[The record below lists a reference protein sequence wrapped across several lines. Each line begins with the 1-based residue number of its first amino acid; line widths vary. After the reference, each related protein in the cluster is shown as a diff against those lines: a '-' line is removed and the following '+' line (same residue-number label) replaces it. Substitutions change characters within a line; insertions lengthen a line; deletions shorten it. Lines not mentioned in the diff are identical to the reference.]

1 MKTKLFKLLLCVSLT
16 IVVVSCENK
25 NTNIIPSSNIS
36 SQYVDIT
43 GYSGL
48 EIDAAFLAEVS
59 FTDSE
64 EPIEIIAN
72 ENIHPHVI
80 IEKVSD
86 VLKVRL
92 SNNVNISGP
101 ATLKVILKTGIIS
114 SFRAAGASEIT
125 LTNTLSANTVH
136 INLYGASKMNG
147 SLSVQSL
154 ITDLNDASFLD
165 LDGTADNFELK
176 ASGASKVSDYNFT
189 CDYLDT
195 KLTGASEARF
205 TVLKEIE
212 ITASGASN
220 LFYKGD
226 AVITSQSLTGAS
238 AVVKV
243 E

>member
-1 MKTKLFKLLLCVSLT
+1 MKTKIFKLLLCSIL
-16 IVVVSCENK
+16 ILPIISCENK
-25 NTNIIPSSNIS
+25 NTNIIPSQNIT
-36 SQYVDIT
+36 SQYVEIT

-48 EIDAAFLAEVS
+48 EIDATFQAEVS

-72 ENIHPHVI
+72 ENLHPYVI

-92 SNNVNISGP
+92 TDNVNISGP
-101 ATLKVILKTGIIS
+101 ATLKVILKTGTIS
-114 SFRAAGASEIT
+114 SFKAGGASEIS
-125 LTNTLSANTVH
+125 LMDTLSANTVH

-154 ITDLNDASFLD
+154 IANLNDASSLD
-165 LDGTADNFELK
+165 INGTAVNFEIN
-176 ASGASKVSDYNFT
+176 ASGASKTSDYNFT
-189 CDYLDT
+189 CDYLDAN
-195 KLTGASEARF
+195 LSDASEARF

-220 LFYKGD
+220 LFYKGE

-238 AVVKV
+238 TVVNV
-243 E
+243 D

>member
-1 MKTKLFKLLLCVSLT
+1 MKTKLFKLILVASL
-16 IVVVSCENK
+16 ILAVMSCENK

-36 SQYVDIT
+36 SEYMDIS

-48 EIDAAFLAEVS
+48 EIDATFQAEVN

-72 ENIHPHVI
+72 ENLHSHVI

-92 SNNVNISGP
+92 SDNVNISGP
-101 ATLKVILKTGIIS
+101 ATLKVILKTGFIS
-114 SFRAAGASEIT
+114 SYSAGGASEIS
-125 LTNTLSANTVH
+125 LMDTLSSNMVH
-136 INLYGASKMNG
+136 ISLYGASKMNG
-147 SLSVQSL
+147 PIAVQSL
-154 ITDLNDASFLD
+154 ITDLNDASSLD
-165 LDGTADNFELK
+165 INGTAVNFEIN
-176 ASGASKVSDYNFT
+176 ASGASKASDYNFA
-189 CDYLDT
+189 CDYLDAR
-195 KLTGASEARF
+195 LSDASEARF

-238 AVVKV
+238 TVVKV
-243 E
+243 D

>member
-1 MKTKLFKLLLCVSLT
+1 MKTKLFKLILVASL
-16 IVVVSCENK
+16 ILAVMSCENK

-36 SQYVDIT
+36 SEYMDIS

-48 EIDAAFLAEVS
+48 EIDATFQAEVN

-72 ENIHPHVI
+72 ENLHSHVI

-92 SNNVNISGP
+92 SDNVNISGP
-101 ATLKVILKTGIIS
+101 ATLKVILKTGTIS
-114 SFRAAGASEIT
+114 SFKAGGASEIS
-125 LTNTLSANTVH
+125 LMDTLSANTVH

-154 ITDLNDASFLD
+154 IADLNDASSLD
-165 LDGTADNFELK
+165 INGTAVNFEINH
-176 ASGASKVSDYNFT
+176 SGASKASDYNFA
-189 CDYLDT
+189 CDYLDAR
-195 KLTGASEARF
+195 LSDASEARF

-238 AVVKV
+238 TIVKV
-243 E
+243 D

>member
-1 MKTKLFKLLLCVSLT
+1 MKTKLFKLMLGAGLILA
-16 IVVVSCENK
+16 IMSCENK
-25 NTNIIPSSNIS
+25 NTNIIPSTNIS
-36 SQYVDIT
+36 SEYMDIS

-48 EIDAAFLAEVS
+48 EIDATFLAEVN

-72 ENIHPHVI
+72 ENLHSHVI

-92 SNNVNISGP
+92 SDNVNISGP
-101 ATLKVILKTGIIS
+101 ATLKVILKTGFIS
-114 SFRAAGASEIT
+114 SYSAGGASEIS
-125 LTNTLSANTVH
+125 LMDTLSSNMVH
-136 INLYGASKMNG
+136 ISLYGASKMNG
-147 SLSVQSL
+147 PIAVQSL
-154 ITDLNDASFLD
+154 ITDLNDASSLD
-165 LDGTADNFELK
+165 INGTAVNFEIN
-176 ASGASKVSDYNFT
+176 ASGASKASDYNFA
-189 CDYLDT
+189 CDYLDAR
-195 KLTGASEARF
+195 LSDASEARF

-238 AVVKV
+238 TIVKV
-243 E
+243 D

>member
-1 MKTKLFKLLLCVSLT
+1 MKTKLFKLMLGAGLILA
-16 IVVVSCENK
+16 IMSCENK
-25 NTNIIPSSNIS
+25 NTNIIPSTNIS
-36 SQYVDIT
+36 SEYMDIS

-48 EIDAAFLAEVS
+48 EIDATFLAEVN

-72 ENIHPHVI
+72 ENLHSHVI

-92 SNNVNISGP
+92 SDNVNISGP
-101 ATLKVILKTGIIS
+101 ATLKVILKTGFIS
-114 SFRAAGASEIT
+114 SYRAGGASEIS
-125 LTNTLSANTVH
+125 LMDTLSANTVH

-154 ITDLNDASFLD
+154 IADLNDASSLD
-165 LDGTADNFELK
+165 INGTAVNFEIN
-176 ASGASKVSDYNFT
+176 ASGASQASDYYFA
-189 CDYLDT
+189 CDYLDAN
-195 KLTGASEARF
+195 LSDASEARF
-205 TVLKEIE
+205 TVLKEID

-220 LFYKGD
+220 LLYKGD

-238 AVVKV
+238 TIVKV
-243 E
+243 D

>member
-1 MKTKLFKLLLCVSLT
+1 MLGAGLILA
-16 IVVVSCENK
+16 IMSCENK

-36 SQYVDIT
+36 SEYMDIS

-48 EIDAAFLAEVS
+48 EIDATFLAEVS

-72 ENIHPHVI
+72 ENLHPYVI

-92 SNNVNISGP
+92 SDNVNISGP
-101 ATLKVILKTGIIS
+101 ATLKVILKTGTIS
-114 SFRAAGASEIT
+114 SFKAGGASEIS
-125 LTNTLSANTVH
+125 LMDTLSANTVQ
-136 INLYGASKMNG
+136 INLYGASKMDG

-154 ITDLNDASFLD
+154 ITDLNDASSLD
-165 LDGTADNFELK
+165 VNGTTVDFEIK
-176 ASGASKVSDYNFT
+176 ASGASKASDYNFA
-189 CDYLDT
+189 CDYLDAR
-195 KLTGASEARF
+195 LTGASEGRF

-212 ITASGASN
+212 ITASDASN

-238 AVVKV
+238 TVVKV
-243 E
+243 D

>member
-1 MKTKLFKLLLCVSLT
+1 MKTKLFKLMLGAGLILA
-16 IVVVSCENK
+16 IMSCENK
-25 NTNIIPSSNIS
+25 NTNIIPSTNIS
-36 SQYVDIT
+36 SEYMDIS

-48 EIDAAFLAEVS
+48 EIDATFLAEVN

-72 ENIHPHVI
+72 ENLHSHVI

-92 SNNVNISGP
+92 SDNVNISGP
-101 ATLKVILKTGIIS
+101 ATLKVILKTGFIS
-114 SFRAAGASEIT
+114 SYRAGGASEIS
-125 LTNTLSANTVH
+125 LMDTLSANTVH

-154 ITDLNDASFLD
+154 IADLNDASSLD
-165 LDGTADNFELK
+165 INGTAVNFEIN
-176 ASGASKVSDYNFT
+176 ASGASKASDYYFA
-189 CDYLDT
+189 CDYLDAR
-195 KLTGASEARF
+195 LTDASEGRF

-220 LFYKGD
+220 QFYKGD

-238 AVVKV
+238 TIVKV
-243 E
+243 D

>member
-1 MKTKLFKLLLCVSLT
+1 MKTKLFKLMLGTGLILA
-16 IVVVSCENK
+16 IMSCENK
-25 NTNIIPSSNIS
+25 NTNIIPSTNIS
-36 SQYVDIT
+36 SEYMDIS

-48 EIDAAFLAEVS
+48 EIDATFLAEVN

-72 ENIHPHVI
+72 ENLHSHVI

-92 SNNVNISGP
+92 SDNVNISGP
-101 ATLKVILKTGIIS
+101 ATLKVILKTGFIS
-114 SFRAAGASEIT
+114 SYSAGGASEIS
-125 LTNTLSANTVH
+125 LMDTLSSNMVH
-136 INLYGASKMNG
+136 ISLYGASKMNG
-147 SLSVQSL
+147 PIAVQSL
-154 ITDLNDASFLD
+154 ITDLNDASSLD
-165 LDGTADNFELK
+165 INGTAVNFEIN
-176 ASGASKVSDYNFT
+176 ASGASKASDYNFA
-189 CDYLDT
+189 CDYLDAR
-195 KLTGASEARF
+195 LSDASEARF

-238 AVVKV
+238 TVVKV
-243 E
+243 D